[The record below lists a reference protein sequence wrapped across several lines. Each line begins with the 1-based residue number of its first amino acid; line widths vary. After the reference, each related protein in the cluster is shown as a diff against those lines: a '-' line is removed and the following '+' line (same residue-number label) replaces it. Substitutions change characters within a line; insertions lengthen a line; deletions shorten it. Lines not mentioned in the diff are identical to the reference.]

1 MYNENEPF
9 AMRWLGQLQERNLIP
24 EGKIDGRSI
33 TDIRPEDCDPT
44 SHFFAG
50 IGGWAYALQLA
61 GWDPARPVWTG
72 SCPCQPFSI
81 AGKGTGTS
89 DKRHLWPIWRDLI
102 AEYRP
107 ATIFGE
113 QTSSKLGREWL
124 SGVRTDLEE
133 LGYAVGAADLC
144 AASVNAP
151 HRRQRLYWV
160 AYTGHS
166 GNRRWDGLRDSE
178 AEPIGPERE
187 DQRGGQG
194 RQDQAGFRALDVPT
208 DGGSEY
214 TGHDPLHGLV
224 NPLRGGAID
233 NDTKAEQG
241 GYGPQHGLPGP
252 TGASGGGS
260 SELANTSSER
270 CDGEPVFL
278 QRGESRQAIPEITGS
293 SEISGRDREL
303 ADTTRQCIDR
313 GRQTGPRR
321 WDEHT
326 NSSPVSLRDFWDDYD
341 IAVCTE
347 IDGTTRARRIEPGT
361 MPLVTGI
368 SNRVGLIKGYGNAIV
383 PQLAATF
390 IRAFLEAEEEG

>member
-9 AMRWLGQLQERNLIP
+9 AVRWLEQLQERNLIP
-24 EGKIDGRSI
+24 GGPIDARSI
-33 TDIRPEDCDPT
+33 TELTASDCEPT

-61 GWDPARPVWTG
+61 GWDPARPVWSG
-72 SCPCQPFSI
+72 SCPCQPFSN
-81 AGKGTGTS
+81 AGARTGFE
-89 DKRHLWPIWRDLI
+89 DPRHLWPIWRELI
-102 AEYRP
+102 AECRP
-107 ATIFGE
+107 PVIFGE
-113 QTSSKLGREWL
+113 QTASALGREWL
-124 SGVRTDLEE
+124 AGVRSDLEE

-160 AYTGHS
+160 AHAGH
-166 GNRRWDGLRDSE
+166 GGDQRRDGLRDP
-178 AEPIGPERE
+178 APGTIGAERE
-187 DQRGGQG
+187 DQSSGQG
-194 RQDQAGFRALDVPT
+194 RQDQARIGTLDDLT

-224 NPLRGGAID
+224 NPLRSGAID
-233 NDTKAEQG
+233 DDTEAEQG
-241 GYGPQHGLPGP
+241 GYGTQYGLPGP
-252 TGASGGGS
+252 TGASGG
-260 SELANTSSER
+260 
-270 CDGEPVFL
+270 
-278 QRGESRQAIPEITGS
+278 
-293 SEISGRDREL
+293 RDSEL

-326 NSSPVSLRDFWDDYD
+326 NSSPISLRDFWDDYD
-341 IAVCTE
+341 IAICTE

-361 MPLVTGI
+361 MPLATGLP
-368 SNRVGLIKGYGNAIV
+368 NRVGLIRGYGNAIV

-390 IRAFLEAEEEG
+390 IRAFLETEGEA

>member
-9 AMRWLGQLQERNLIP
+9 AIRWLEQLQERNLIP
-24 EGKIDGRSI
+24 EGRIDGRSI
-33 TDIRPEDCDPT
+33 NDLRSEDCDRT

-61 GWDPARPVWTG
+61 GWDPTRPVWTG
-72 SCPCQPFSI
+72 SAPCQPFSN
-81 AGKGTGTS
+81 AGKGEGFADS
-89 DKRHLWPIWRDLI
+89 KGRHLWPIWRDLI
-102 AEYRP
+102 AECRP
-107 ATIFGE
+107 TTIFGE
-113 QTSSKLGREWL
+113 QTSSNLGRDWL

-233 NDTKAEQG
+233 NDTEAEQG

-270 CDGEPVFL
+270 CDREPVFL

-293 SEISGRDREL
+293 SEI
-303 ADTTRQCIDR
+303 
-313 GRQTGPRR
+313 
-321 WDEHT
+321 
-326 NSSPVSLRDFWDDYD
+326 SLRDFWDDYD